1 MDFKT
6 KQIIK
11 TNTMTE
17 LQKIIVEIE
26 NFVLKVEH
34 KMPSW
39 MNTVCLQADAYIQK
53 AELLM
58 NNSLVVD
65 FEKIVPSSEP
75 ACAAIVSILQTLDKV
90 FRTVDASLQQGILN
104 AAGASITTAIHGQS
118 VPANHF
124 LAPYTTIVSSQK
136 ILA

>member
-1 MDFKT
+1 MT
-6 KQIIK
+6 TQ
-11 TNTMTE
+11 TNE
-17 LQKIIVEIE
+17 VQKIILEIE

-39 MNTVCLQADAYIQK
+39 MNTVCLQAESYIAK

-65 FEKIVPSSEP
+65 FEKMVPSTEP
-75 ACAAIVSILQTLDKV
+75 ACAAIISILKTLDKV
-90 FRTVDASLQQGILN
+90 FRTVDASLQQGLLN
-104 AAGASITTAIHGQS
+104 SAGAGISTAIHGQS

-124 LAPYTTIVSSQK
+124 LAPYTNIAASQK
-136 ILA
+136 ALSN